1 MHLGGWSIEGE
12 LCSVVD
18 VEADGRSL
26 ATRIGFSVVGL
37 EISGDLV

>member
-1 MHLGGWSIEGE
+1 MEGE

-26 ATRIGFSVVGL
+26 VTRIGFLVVGL
-37 EISGDLV
+37 EISGVLV